1 MVSFVMSITTT
12 AIIAVPIKREVA
24 RRRRATSSR
33 PIEAMLTAEKAS
45 GSWPRDDGLDDGC
58 TLRASHF
65 VISIEIAGFKE
76 TK

>member
-1 MVSFVMSITTT
+1 MVSFVMSATTT

-33 PIEAMLTAEKAS
+33 PIEAVLTAEDAS
-45 GSWPRDDGLDDGC
+45 GSCPLDDGRDDGY

-65 VISIEIAGFKE
+65 VIIIEIVGFKE
-76 TK
+76 NK